1 MSNVVNP
8 KFVFGVGLLQTRTSE
23 IPFGFLQNVTVEF
36 GGDLKTIYGG
46 DILFPAEGEI
56 ANRTIEISVEYAQI
70 DVNDLQKLVG
80 GVASDSGSE
89 EVITGYEDSDL
100 DYFGLQLMNPTAG
113 TDLEMIFYRVKPTGS
128 VSIPLVRDD
137 FVIVSCS
144 FQAFRDETEEGNKVF
159 QIVLK

>member
-8 KFVFGVGLLQTRTSE
+8 KFLFGVGLLRVRTSE

-46 DILFPAEGEI
+46 DLLFPAEGEI
-56 ANRTIEISVEYAQI
+56 ANRTIEISTEYGQI
-70 DVNDLQKLVG
+70 DVNDLQKIVG
-80 GVASDSGSE
+80 GVAGDSGSE

-100 DYFGLQLMNPTAG
+100 DYLGLDLLNPSDG
-113 TDLEMIFYRVKPTGS
+113 SELEMTFYRVKPTGS

-137 FVIVSCS
+137 FVIISCA
-144 FQAFRDETEEGNKVF
+144 FQAFRDETQEGNKVF
-159 QIVLK
+159 QIVTK